1 MTATNPLSH
10 LSRYKIILASASPR
24 RKELLSMLGIDFDV
38 IPAPVDNEDYPPET
52 PVEDIPEFLARKKA
66 AACDFGDD
74 YLIITADT
82 VVIAGN
88 KVLGKPKNSGEAL
101 EMLST
106 LSGADHK
113 VITGV
118 AVKTAGRMLSFS
130 AVTEVS
136 FAPLIENEKEWY
148 VQTYKPFDKAGAYGI
163 QEWIGC
169 IGVTGISGSYY
180 NVMGLP
186 LHRLYTVL
194 SRLK

>member
-24 RKELLSMLGIDFDV
+24 RKELLSMLGIDFEV

-82 VVIAGN
+82 VVIAEN

-101 EMLST
+101 EMIST

-136 FAPLIENEKEWY
+136 FAPLTENEKEWY

-194 SRLK
+194 TRLK